1 MRIHEKK
8 EFLREKL
15 VSFQVEIAELSQA
28 LREREHSYQAREKE
42 LLLDFLEILDA
53 FENLDET
60 IQANEADF
68 DKTARFLAKN
78 IRSIH
83 RMLIRMLTARHIVRI
98 EFPDNKAR
106 MEYCKIVETQE
117 SADMENETILS
128 ILKNGYMD
136 KQHNKVVR
144 KAEVI
149 TVLN

>member
-1 MRIHEKK
+1 M
-8 EFLREKL
+8 
-15 VSFQVEIAELSQA
+15 VAFQLEIAELNQA
-28 LREREHSYQAREKE
+28 LREREHSYQAKEKE

-60 IQANEADF
+60 IQAKEADF
-68 DKTARFLAKN
+68 DKTARLLAKN

-83 RMLIRMLTARHIVRI
+83 RMLIRMLRARHIVRI

-106 MEYCKIVETQE
+106 MESCKIVETQE

>member
-15 VSFQVEIAELSQA
+15 AAFQLEIAELSQA
-28 LREREHSYQAREKE
+28 IREREHSYQAKEKE

-60 IQANEADF
+60 IQAKEADF
-68 DKTARFLAKN
+68 DKTARLLAKN

-83 RMLIRMLTARHIVRI
+83 RMLIRMLRAKHIVRI